1 MIFIINYRIHSRIN
15 RYSSFSHM
23 IDGEYNPEFLAYI
36 GEEIGRN
43 YIDGYTPVVLINE
56 TNKNIVTIKCLFST
70 LKIDGGI
77 QCMLI
82 SLHPKFA
89 ITLVPNDYYKKMIEK
104 QGEEKYLKI
113 DDEKNLLQLNK
124 QLYYFAKYNEDDV
137 IG

>member
-15 RYSSFSHM
+15 RYSFFSHM

-82 SLHPKFA
+82 PLHPKFA
-89 ITLVPNDYYKKMIEK
+89 ITLVLMIITKK
-104 QGEEKYLKI
+104 
-113 DDEKNLLQLNK
+113 
-124 QLYYFAKYNEDDV
+124 
-137 IG
+137 